1 MVLNVHSRGD
11 LRGGTKKDKRKTRAR
26 KRCLTDDVYTP
37 ELEAARKK
45 KKWKSRGKSARKQE
59 NSKRTADQIK
69 RENSQRTAEQR
80 KRENAQRTA
89 KQAKQSKPSNVSKQS
104 KAN

>member
-11 LRGGTKKDKRKTRAR
+11 LRGGTRKDKRKTRAR

-37 ELEAARKK
+37 QLEAARKK
-45 KKWKSRGKSARKQE
+45 KKWKSRGKSARKRE
-59 NSKRTADQIK
+59 NSKRTADQRK
-69 RENSQRTAEQR
+69 RENTQRTAEQR

-89 KQAKQSKPSNVSKQS
+89 EQ
-104 KAN
+104 